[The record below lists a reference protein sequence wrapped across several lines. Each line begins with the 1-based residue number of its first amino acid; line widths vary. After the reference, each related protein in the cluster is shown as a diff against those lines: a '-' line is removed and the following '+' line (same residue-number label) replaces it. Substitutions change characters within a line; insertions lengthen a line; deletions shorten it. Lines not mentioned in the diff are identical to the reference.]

1 MALLRLR
8 TTSRK
13 SLSTPQNTLPAII
26 QKIFPPNFKPEIF
39 QNIPKHSK
47 TFQIVPNLPKSPN
60 KTTPKS
66 KNAIYFRSE
75 PLFLS
80 QPYNLPAKG
89 RKAATG
95 LKKWQIRYFLPPI
108 HRAGS
113 FLFLLSAILEPAT
126 PLSRH
131 ATVNSPPG
139 SESRDTRSEK
149 CFSPPARVYAYA
161 HTSHRQRAA
170 EAGRR
175 GAEGWRGERPGR
187 GATPL

>member
-8 TTSRK
+8 TTSKK
-13 SLSTPQNTLPAII
+13 SLSTPQNALPAI
-26 QKIFPPNFKPEIF
+26 FPKNFSPKF
-39 QNIPKHSK
+39 QARNIPKHSK
-47 TFQIVPNLPKSPN
+47 TFQIVPNLTKSPN
-60 KTTPKS
+60 KATPKS

-89 RKAATG
+89 RKAVTG

-113 FLFLLSAILEPAT
+113 FLFLFSAILEPAT

-131 ATVNSPPG
+131 ATVNPHQDPKVATHEARSVSPLP
-139 SESRDTRSEK
+139 S
-149 CFSPPARVYAYA
+149 AYMRMPTA
-161 HTSHRQRAA
+161 HTDNGQLGRGGEERRAG
-170 EAGRR
+170 EASGRGEGRR
-175 GAEGWRGERPGR
+175 PFR
-187 GATPL
+187 